1 MTSSMDLSGMDLS
14 KIPAISPPPGE
25 VVDFNSPINRAT
37 MYIAVSSVVVSLA
50 FIFVVLKLYMRLFVL
65 RKPGWDDRK
74 SMNYQIFVDA
84 HVLIY
89 P

>member
-1 MTSSMDLSGMDLS
+1 
-14 KIPAISPPPGE
+14 
-25 VVDFNSPINRAT
+25 

-74 SMNYQIFVDA
+74 SMNYQIFVGA